1 MNPSSLPALK
11 HCTHPDLALS
21 MKQVAHDQTVI
32 ATSGDYC
39 LQASLTR
46 PKVETQTD
54 SFAATLE
61 PRKKAVSSR

>member
-1 MNPSSLPALK
+1 
-11 HCTHPDLALS
+11 

-46 PKVETQTD
+46 PKVETQVD

-61 PRKKAVSSR
+61 PRKESRFISMNATRAFVSDAITA